1 MEPVVSGRCVSLKLL
16 LTLTAGQGGVW
27 QGEGMGR
34 GGGVGQGGAQRGG
47 ADQVVRSGLVHQLEQ
62 WSELARHAGR
72 YQVGGWSGGRGEAGG
87 GGRGEEGGVER
98 GEAGGWS
105 GGRGAGVGEAGGVEQ
120 GKEETYNYIS
130 SKQQQ
135 SK

>member
-1 MEPVVSGRCVSLKLL
+1 
-16 LTLTAGQGGVW
+16 
-27 QGEGMGR
+27 MGR
-34 GGGVGQGGAQRGG
+34 GGGVGRGGAQRGG

-87 GGRGEEGGVER
+87 
-98 GEAGGWS
+98 WS
-105 GGRGAGVGEAGGVEQ
+105 GGRGDAGGVEQ